1 MLPGSGCL
9 DSRHSHQEAMPDA
22 LRLPARP
29 TRLAGQLGSG
39 DACSAPLT
47 YDLRGFGFLADMVTQ
62 SPVVMLGGIQA
73 GSVPA
78 SGIVTD
84 PNGQAFPV
92 DPSATGTGS
101 GSISLDLGTGEFSAS
116 WTVKQVTSTVTGYV
130 RCVADLDAPPSDR
143 FMFLIPQDDT
153 GFYVLTTTNV

>member
-1 MLPGSGCL
+1 MPSHSLSRETREALDNLRAYLSGPNE
-9 DSRHSHQEAMPDA
+9 SVQYAFS
-22 LRLPARP
+22 
-29 TRLAGQLGSG
+29 
-39 DACSAPLT
+39 
-47 YDLRGFGFLADMVTQ
+47 FLADMVTQ

-92 DPSATGTGS
+92 DPSATGTGTGT

-116 WTVKQVTSTVTGYV
+116 WTVKQVTSTVTGHV
-130 RCVADLDAPPSDR
+130 RCVADVDTPPSDR
-143 FMFLIPQDDT
+143 FMFLIPQNAA
-153 GFYVLTTTNV
+153 GFYILTTTNV

>member
-1 MLPGSGCL
+1 
-9 DSRHSHQEAMPDA
+9 
-22 LRLPARP
+22 
-29 TRLAGQLGSG
+29 
-39 DACSAPLT
+39 
-47 YDLRGFGFLADMVTQ
+47 MVTQ

-78 SGIVTD
+78 SGIITD

-116 WTVKQVTSTVTGYV
+116 WTVKQATSTVNGYL
-130 RCVADLDAPPSDR
+130 RYVADLDAPPPSDR
-143 FMFLIPQDDT
+143 FMFLIPQDDA
-153 GFYVLTTTNV
+153 GFYVLTTTNI